1 MKQAAT
7 GDTLRVHYT
16 GTLDDGTTFDTSKDR
31 APMEVTLGGGQILP
45 GVEAALAGMAE
56 GDTKKVTLEPDD
68 AFGDHNPDLV
78 QTVGRGT
85 IPAEIPLEVGAVLEA
100 TNETG
105 NPMHLVVLEFND
117 EDVTLD
123 ANHPLAGKAL
133 TFELTLV
140 EFA

>member
-1 MKQAAT
+1 MKQATT

-31 APMEVTLGGGQILP
+31 APMEITLGGGQILP
-45 GVEAALAGMAE
+45 GVEDALAGMTE
-56 GDTKKVTLEPDD
+56 GATKKVTLEPDD

-78 QTVGRGT
+78 QTVARST
-85 IPAEIPLEVGAVLEA
+85 IPAEIPLDVGVVLEA
-100 TNETG
+100 TDETG
-105 NPMHLVVLEFND
+105 NPLNLLVLEFNG

>member
-1 MKQAAT
+1 
-7 GDTLRVHYT
+7 
-16 GTLDDGTTFDTSKDR
+16 
-31 APMEVTLGGGQILP
+31 
-45 GVEAALAGMAE
+45 MA
-56 GDTKKVTLEPDD
+56 
-68 AFGDHNPDLV
+68 
-78 QTVGRGT
+78 RGT

>member
-45 GVEAALAGMAE
+45 GVEAALAGMA
-56 GDTKKVTLEPDD
+56 D

-78 QTVGRGT
+78 QTVARGT

>member
-1 MKQAAT
+1 MRQAAT
-7 GDTLRVHYT
+7 GDTVRVHFT
-16 GTLDDGTTFDTSKDR
+16 GTLDDGSTFDTSTDR

-45 GVEAALAGMAE
+45 GVENALAGMAE
-56 GDTKKVTLEPDD
+56 GDMKKVTLEPDD

-78 QTVGRGT
+78 QKVPRAT
-85 IPAEIPLEVGAVLEA
+85 IPAEIPLDVGAVLEA
-100 TNETG
+100 TNEQG
-105 NPMHLVVLEFND
+105 HPMHLVVLDFND
-117 EDVTLD
+117 QDVTLD